1 MLQKPV
7 SLEANL
13 NIYQFLIVASPAF
26 WVAGGVGA
34 CGITPWISWQF
45 ILHTHNHSN
54 RQFRVPNW
62 PNVHVFGPWEEVGEA
77 RATMLTH
84 GEHARRKTAGTKP
97 SCCEIHL
104 FFRKCF
110 PFSGAR
116 YRETLS

>member
-84 GEHARRKTAGTKP
+84 GEHALSTQKDRGNQTLNPLAVRPRDTFV
-97 SCCEIHL
+97 SQEM
-104 FFRKCF
+104 
-110 PFSGAR
+110 FSF
-116 YRETLS
+116 